1 MNDFKHSLNDSIAT
15 QLIIESNKIGRPQS
29 PVPDEKGHDFTSA
42 EAPHDVRSLLP
53 QINSNRAISPNQLV
67 IFPPEIPHQYRNHS
81 KSPTIE
87 SKKKSVSPV
96 RPVLM
101 NTVKINSVK
110 KESSIFRCPDTYSS
124 EIAELKYL
132 PKFHGKKGPMSIA
145 MEIAPD
151 RPFTP
156 VSITEPI
163 IKPET
168 WVSLPIEKENRP
180 ESPLVVALKTAP
192 ERSYSPLPAFMYASE
207 LPLTPIEDFN
217 KEVQNI
223 ISVNEKSALARNF
236 SFRSSEMKS
245 SIRPIG
251 NNPVKYMH
259 GYNNTTSATLLLQNQ
274 NTLSKPIPVTNS
286 LKGQIT
292 CVESNLFPSSCNKP
306 FIFGPNISVNSKS
319 NYNET
324 VITGELEDEE
334 NKKCHPQNSFIT
346 SEQNVPLN
354 TFQKYHNIPNPQK
367 LDILDNRSISHRS
380 IGIGIKD
387 KLSSF
392 TSNTST
398 NDNSFLKQKSNNDC
412 KVIQNLDVHSTSIG
426 DGSYIYKSNHP
437 NVVKLNKAVP
447 FFSEKLSFSSSKK
460 LI

>member
-29 PVPDEKGHDFTSA
+29 PVPDEKGHNFTSA
-42 EAPHDVRSLLP
+42 EVPHDVRSLLP
-53 QINSNRAISPNQLV
+53 QKNSIRAISPNQLV
-67 IFPPEIPHQYRNHS
+67 VFPPEIPHQYRNHS
-81 KSPTIE
+81 KSPVIE

-96 RPVLM
+96 GPVLM
-101 NTVKINSVK
+101 NTYKINPVK
-110 KESSIFRCPDTYSS
+110 KESSIFRCPDTCNS

-132 PKFHGKKGPMSIA
+132 PKFHGKKGPMSVA

-192 ERSYSPLPAFMYASE
+192 ERSYSPLPAFVYASE

-217 KEVQNI
+217 KEVKNI

-259 GYNNTTSATLLLQNQ
+259 GYNNTTSAT
-274 NTLSKPIPVTNS
+274 NS
-286 LKGQIT
+286 LKGKYEN
-292 CVESNLFPSSCNKP
+292 VESNLFPLSCNKP
-306 FIFGPNISVNSKS
+306 FVFDPKKSVKSKS
-319 NYNET
+319 DYNET
-324 VITGELEDEE
+324 IITGVPEVVE
-334 NKKCHPQNSFIT
+334 KKKYQTPNSFIT

-354 TFQKYHNIPNPQK
+354 TFQKYHNLSNPQQ

-380 IGIGIKD
+380 IGLGIKS

-398 NDNSFLKQKSNNDC
+398 NDTSFLKPKSNNDC
-412 KVIQNLDVHSTSIG
+412 KVIQQLDVHSTSIR
-426 DGSYIYKSNHP
+426 DGSYIHKSNHQ

-447 FFSEKLSFSSSKK
+447 FFSDKSSFSSSKK
-460 LI
+460 CI